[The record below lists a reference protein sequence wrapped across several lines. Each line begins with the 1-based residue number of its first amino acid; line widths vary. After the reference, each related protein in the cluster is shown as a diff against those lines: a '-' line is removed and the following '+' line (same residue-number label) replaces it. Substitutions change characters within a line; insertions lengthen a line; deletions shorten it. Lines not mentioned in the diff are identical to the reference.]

1 MEKILLIT
9 DSASDINPDLIKK
22 YNINVLPF
30 KITFNN
36 TEYEDGV
43 TATPD
48 MIYKILP
55 TEMPKT
61 SLPSIDKLTTLLDN
75 AVKEGYTHAI
85 IVTIS
90 NRFSGTYN
98 AARLVCE
105 NYTEIKTC
113 VFDSLSLTMAEG
125 AVILKVAELIEEG
138 KTFDEI
144 VSILPSIRDN
154 INVYFTIDT
163 LEYLKRGGRI
173 GKVAG
178 TVGEV
183 LNLKPVITIDKE
195 GSFKTC
201 AKARGT
207 KQSLSKL
214 VSLLKPHTENN
225 KCKVWILDGN
235 APDKAQT
242 LFDSIKNLPNIVEC
256 NLGGTIGPALGINTG
271 PGLVGF
277 VVEEVD

>member
-1 MEKILLIT
+1 MEKILLVT

-43 TATPD
+43 TATPE

-55 TEMPKT
+55 TEIPKT
-61 SLPSIDKLTTLLDN
+61 SLPSIEKLSTLLDN
-75 AVKEGYTHAI
+75 AIKEGYTHAI

-90 NRFSGTYN
+90 NKFSGTYN

-105 NYTEIKTC
+105 SYTEIKTC

-125 AVILKVAELIEEG
+125 AIILRAAELIEEG
-138 KTFDEI
+138 KTFDEV
-144 VSILPSIRDN
+144 VSMLPTIRDN

-183 LNLKPVITIDKE
+183 LNLKPVITVDTD
-195 GSFKTC
+195 GSFRTC
-201 AKARGT
+201 AKVRGV
-207 KQSLSKL
+207 KQSISKL
-214 VSLLKPHTENN
+214 VSILKTHIEES
-225 KCKVWILDGN
+225 KCKVWVLDGD
-235 APDKAQT
+235 APEKSKT
-242 LFDSIKNLPNIVEC
+242 LFEAIKDSPNIVEC

-277 VVEEVD
+277 VIEKVD